1 VADQSATWQQAHKLK
16 CVLAGT
22 TMNRCTIPAMPTL
35 TLNSLGS
42 AAEAANCAKTYC
54 EQHCTA
60 SNVNGCNGCILGA
73 PSFCH
78 RYDVTD
84 NTYQK
89 DNSAWWG
96 HPCHTLCVSDGPTSA
111 ARKAC
116 DKRFRDFRN
125 NPRGWYIHDC
135 RAACAAST
143 CHTSNP
149 LFKFDRTSSTAQISS
164 ILQKCR
170 KAFGLV
176 KNSAGQLV
184 GK

>member
-1 VADQSATWQQAHKLK
+1 MKGLATAKKNQKRLQDKCYCQAKKDHKALLERLGKKLVADQSATWQQAHKLK

-125 NPRGWYIHDC
+125 NPRGWYI
-135 RAACAAST
+135 
-143 CHTSNP
+143 
-149 LFKFDRTSSTAQISS
+149 
-164 ILQKCR
+164 
-170 KAFGLV
+170 
-176 KNSAGQLV
+176 
-184 GK
+184 